1 MKIIITEEQ
10 YKLIKE
16 DTLKQS
22 LLDNIK
28 EFGVVDTVYMVGD
41 FDIFCQLLKIETPLD
56 FLHLFD
62 DLEQVQSKEYK
73 DLILFRYK
81 PKHNLMIY
89 DTKNETVHI
98 NYYEIWPFL
107 ESNFGLNHQE
117 IQGLTKEWLGDVYK
131 LRGITTRH
139 EPSFV
144 MIELDEVY
152 NIKKRHEDIN
162 NRRTI

>member
-41 FDIFCQLLKIETPLD
+41 FDIFCQLLKIETPMD

-81 PKHNLMIY
+81 PNHNFMVY
-89 DTKNETVHI
+89 DTKNKYVYI
-98 NYYEIWPFL
+98 NYDEIWSFL
-107 ESNFGLNHQE
+107 ESNFGLNHRE
-117 IQGLTKEWLGDVYK
+117 IQELTKEWLYEVYK
-131 LRGITTRH
+131 LRGITTYDRW
-139 EPSFV
+139 FANF
-144 MIELDEVY
+144 IQLDEVY
-152 NIKKRHEDIN
+152 KLK
-162 NRRTI
+162 

>member
-28 EFGVVDTVYMVGD
+28 EFGVIDTINMVGD
-41 FDIFCQLLKIETPLD
+41 FDIFYQLLNIETPMD

-62 DLEQVQSKEYK
+62 DLEQVQSEHRK

-81 PKHNLMIY
+81 PNNNYMVY
-89 DTKNETVHI
+89 NTKNKEVYI
-98 NYYEIWPFL
+98 NNHEIWSFL
-107 ESNFGLNHQE
+107 RSNFGLNYVQT
-117 IQGLTKEWLGDVYK
+117 QALTKKW
-131 LRGITTRH
+131 
-139 EPSFV
+139 
-144 MIELDEVY
+144 LDEVY
-152 NIKKRHEDIN
+152 NLKGI
-162 NRRTI
+162 TTLPQP

>member
-22 LLDNIK
+22 LIDSIK
-28 EFGVVDTVYMVGD
+28 ESGVEDTVYMVGD

-81 PKHNLMIY
+81 PNHNFMVY
-89 DTKNETVHI
+89 DTKNKYVYI
-98 NYYEIWPFL
+98 NYDEIWSFL
-107 ESNFGLNHQE
+107 ESNFGLNHRE
-117 IQGLTKEWLGDVYK
+117 IQELTKEWLYEVYK
-131 LRGITTRH
+131 LRGITTYDRW
-139 EPSFV
+139 FANF
-144 MIELDEVY
+144 IRLDEVY
-152 NIKKRHEDIN
+152 KLK
-162 NRRTI
+162 

>member
-28 EFGVVDTVYMVGD
+28 ESGVKDTIYMVGD

-62 DLEQVQSKEYK
+62 DLEQVQSKEYEYW
-73 DLILFRYK
+73 ILFRYK
-81 PKHNLMIY
+81 PNNNYMVY
-89 DTKNETVHI
+89 DTKNEEVYI
-98 NYYEIWPFL
+98 DYDEIWTFL
-107 ESNFGLNHQE
+107 SSNFGLKYQE
-117 IQGLTKEWLGDVYK
+117 IQGLTKEWL
-131 LRGITTRH
+131 
-139 EPSFV
+139 
-144 MIELDEVY
+144 DEVY
-152 NIKKRHEDIN
+152 NLRGVT
-162 NRRTI
+162 TILPFVV

>member
-28 EFGVVDTVYMVGD
+28 ESGVKDTVNMVGD
-41 FDIFCQLLKIETPLD
+41 FDIFCQLLNINSPMD

-62 DLEQVQSKEYK
+62 DLEQVQSKERK

-81 PKHNLMIY
+81 PNHNFMVY
-89 DTKNETVHI
+89 DTKNESVYI
-98 NYYEIWPFL
+98 DYNEIWSFL
-107 ESNFGLNHQE
+107 ANHFGLNYIETQ
-117 IQGLTKEWLGDVYK
+117 QFTKMW
-131 LRGITTRH
+131 
-139 EPSFV
+139 
-144 MIELDEVY
+144 LDEVY
-152 NIKKRHEDIN
+152 NLRGVTTTYKLV
-162 NRRTI
+162 